1 MNRSDTGT
9 VLLALLTGAAIGA
22 GVGVLY
28 APEKGTKTRKKI
40 KRKALEAK
48 DELNER
54 VNRATEELSRTA
66 EAKKEDFERRLENTL
81 SNMSYKAEDI
91 IETLERK
98 LADLKEKNAKL
109 HKEPGRPTA
118 GKPKAAI
125 NID

>member
-22 GVGVLY
+22 GVGILY
-28 APEKGTKTRKKI
+28 APDKGTKTRKKI
-40 KRKALEAK
+40 KKKAIDAK
-48 DELNER
+48 DELTER
-54 VNRATEELSRTA
+54 VNRASEELSRTA

-98 LADLKEKNAKL
+98 LADLKAKNAKL
-109 HKEPGRPTA
+109 HKEPARPAA

>member
-28 APEKGTKTRKKI
+28 APDKGTKTRKKI
-40 KRKALEAK
+40 KNKAMEAR
-48 DELNER
+48 DEISER
-54 VNRATEELSRTA
+54 VNRASEELSRTA

-98 LADLKEKNAKL
+98 LADLKAKNAKL
-109 HKEPGRPTA
+109 HKEQGIPTA
-118 GKPKAAI
+118 GKPKVAVK
-125 NID
+125 ID